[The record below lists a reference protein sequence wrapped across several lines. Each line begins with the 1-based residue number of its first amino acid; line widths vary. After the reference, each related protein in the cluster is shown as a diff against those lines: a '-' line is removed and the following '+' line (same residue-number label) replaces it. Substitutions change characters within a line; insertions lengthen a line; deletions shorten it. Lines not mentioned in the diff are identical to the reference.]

1 MSSIAVVGTGY
12 VGITT
17 AASMASLGHDVIG
30 IDIDAGKVERL
41 NRAEVPILEPGLTE
55 LVRDG
60 LRQGHL
66 RFSTDHAD
74 AAHAEFVFLCV
85 PTPPTENGGADL
97 THLLD
102 AARTLSPHLQADAVV
117 INKSTVPVGSC
128 ARVQRELGRQDVHVV
143 SNPEFLREGHAVQD
157 CLQPDRLVI
166 GSDDEA
172 AAIRVFSLYRGV
184 VTPLVVTDPATAELT
199 KYAANAFLAT
209 KLSFINSIAAI
220 CEEVGADIGDVVL
233 GMGHDKRIGAEFL
246 RPGPGWGG
254 SCFPKDTRALDAI
267 AREAGYD
274 FTLLRETIAVNEA
287 QKHRV
292 VEKVARLVPG
302 PLGES
307 RVAIWGL
314 TFKAGTDDLRESPSL
329 AVIDQLVAVGADV
342 HAHDPAVDAGTTIEG
357 VTIHKDPLDALD
369 GAHALVLMTEW
380 DDYRWIDPVEIVE
393 RMAVPNV
400 VDTRN
405 ILNRASLSRA
415 GCRLLGTGRS

>member
-66 RFSTDHAD
+66 RFTTDHAD

-85 PTPPTENGGADL
+85 PTPPTEDGGADL

-157 CLQPDRLVI
+157 CLQPDRLVV
-166 GSDDEA
+166 DVAEA
-172 AAIRVFSLYRGV
+172 TSRRRPMFH
-184 VTPLVVTDPATAELT
+184 LT
-199 KYAANAFLAT
+199 
-209 KLSFINSIAAI
+209 
-220 CEEVGADIGDVVL
+220 
-233 GMGHDKRIGAEFL
+233 
-246 RPGPGWGG
+246 
-254 SCFPKDTRALDAI
+254 TR
-267 AREAGYD
+267 
-274 FTLLRETIAVNEA
+274 
-287 QKHRV
+287 
-292 VEKVARLVPG
+292 
-302 PLGES
+302 
-307 RVAIWGL
+307 
-314 TFKAGTDDLRESPSL
+314 
-329 AVIDQLVAVGADV
+329 
-342 HAHDPAVDAGTTIEG
+342 
-357 VTIHKDPLDALD
+357 
-369 GAHALVLMTEW
+369 
-380 DDYRWIDPVEIVE
+380 
-393 RMAVPNV
+393 
-400 VDTRN
+400 
-405 ILNRASLSRA
+405 
-415 GCRLLGTGRS
+415 